1 MLYHLLCDSQTGF
14 LIKTELRTTKQF
26 MKPAH
31 YRVQGLVLD
40 FLREFEKSYVLCVM
54 DNYFNSYE
62 LTQKCNEKK
71 ILIFG
76 TIRKNMIARYFDG
89 HENKIHGYIESKN
102 SRNHHLKAFSA
113 SIYDHPTRGRVHVQ
127 VYNSP
132 FRNAVLLITN
142 SNTVLGKSDQVFSD
156 YRDFRGGHFSRSF
169 QDNRSRPYTSKIYN
183 DNMGG
188 VDSFDQYLH
197 RYTLRYIPLKNNLS
211 FILHPILSVFDYQIL
226 NCFMLHR
233 EMHTNPTDYK
243 VFLLRIAQ
251 GFCSQ
256 SKKPSF
262 APLRVRNRSF
272 SRAKC
277 RSCSDSNPYRDSRT
291 SKFCDRCGDA
301 CCTNH
306 AKHICQSCF
315 E

>member
-1 MLYHLLCDSQTGF
+1 
-14 LIKTELRTTKQF
+14 
-26 MKPAH
+26 
-31 YRVQGLVLD
+31 
-40 FLREFEKSYVLCVM
+40 
-54 DNYFNSYE
+54 
-62 LTQKCNEKK
+62 
-71 ILIFG
+71 
-76 TIRKNMIARYFDG
+76 
-89 HENKIHGYIESKN
+89 
-102 SRNHHLKAFSA
+102 
-113 SIYDHPTRGRVHVQ
+113 
-127 VYNSP
+127 
-132 FRNAVLLITN
+132 
-142 SNTVLGKSDQVFSD
+142 
-156 YRDFRGGHFSRSF
+156 
-169 QDNRSRPYTSKIYN
+169 
-183 DNMGG
+183 
-188 VDSFDQYLH
+188 
-197 RYTLRYIPLKNNLS
+197 
-211 FILHPILSVFDYQIL
+211 
-226 NCFMLHR
+226 MLHR

-315 E
+315 ERFSCPYSIFMFLHLLFFLQRCWNVFGGFFCLSL